1 MFIVRE
7 DSRLSRPAAA
17 GKVIKAQDF
26 WAFKEA
32 ERALKDAFEKKQEI
46 IEAAKGAYQAE
57 KERGYAEGSESAKRD
72 QSGNMLEIMSQTV
85 EYFGRIEGEMVDL
98 VLEAVQKV
106 VNDFD
111 DRQRISTVVKNCLDL
126 VRSQKHLSIHVHP
139 SQVEFLRG
147 QIGPLQTIYPSI
159 AQIEV
164 HPDARLAADA
174 CVVETEIGI
183 VEASLAGQ
191 VEVLR
196 ETLASVFDAH
206 LPESERS
213 KPAVAGNA
221 DEVGSTTDADAQADG
236 DDGEEDGPDDEDAD
250 DFEDSAADEEDDEDE
265 DDEEDEDE
273 DEDDDEDEDEK
284 SGGR

>member
-32 ERALKDAFEKKQEI
+32 ERALKDAFEAKQEI

-57 KERGYAEGSESAKRD
+57 KERGYAEGSESARRD

-147 QIGPLQTIYPSI
+147 QIGPLQAIYPSI

-196 ETLASVFDAH
+196 ETLASVFDVH

-213 KPAVAGNA
+213 LPAAS
-221 DEVGSTTDADAQADG
+221 STHADADDSAVSDDPRDEEGGADH
-236 DDGEEDGPDDEDAD
+236 EDAE
-250 DFEDSAADEEDDEDE
+250 DFEDSDTADEDE
-265 DDEEDEDE
+265 DDEEDDE
-273 DEDDDEDEDEK
+273 DHEDADGDGDDEVEK
-284 SGGR
+284 SGAR